1 MNILLIKSNS
11 PKTSIFALYRLF
23 FMEVV
28 QIPYFHFKR
37 LIDKYSV
44 LFVLRQSG
52 GGHYDLSGDWVMDEP
67 TETEMRGAIIGI
79 SEYKVY
85 RSDGYLTMMDKEL
98 YMEEPLSCNQ
108 NLATVLYEG
117 NKYKVESHP
126 NDNHAFTG
134 VYRYTLKHVSAFGGQ
149 ET

>member
-1 MNILLIKSNS
+1 
-11 PKTSIFALYRLF
+11 
-23 FMEVV
+23 
-28 QIPYFHFKR
+28 
-37 LIDKYSV
+37 
-44 LFVLRQSG
+44 
-52 GGHYDLSGDWVMDEP
+52 MDEP

-134 VYRYTLKHVSAFGGQ
+134 VYRYTLKHVSAFGGR